1 MHVFSVGVGNINEQT
16 SDVLLQ
22 LGPLK
27 GNVLNWTL
35 MDISSITQ

>member
-1 MHVFSVGVGNINEQT
+1 MDIFSVAVGNINEQT

-27 GNVLNWTL
+27 GNILNWT
-35 MDISSITQ
+35 